1 MTAQSKDLSALAA
14 ADYLCT
20 CGKRHRT
27 DIQEIHLDGPVIGPL
42 RQLISRQTGREGLPL
57 RPGHSRILM
66 IADGH
71 TWQAAGHAVH
81 DALAGMPSAI
91 TDEQNRM
98 SRTPDAPAQPQ
109 NSTPRTD
116 VDSAGYPIDTCIF
129 AGEPVLIPDEKA
141 VFAVIRAMTPE
152 TALLVAIGSGTLN
165 DLTRF
170 ISSRTGIP
178 YYIVATAPSMDGYAS
193 SVAPMIINQM
203 KVTVEACGA
212 AAILGDPTVL
222 SASPAIMLAAGL
234 GDILGKYSAICDWR
248 MGALVTDEYYCED
261 VARQVL
267 ETVESCRRQSRNLG
281 RHDPAAAKSIMEG
294 LILSGIYM
302 SQVGNSRP
310 ASGAEHHLSHFWEM
324 SLLRQGR
331 PPVLHGSKVGLAS
344 IMICSLYRHLLTI
357 QPDFTRAREHARA
370 RMSEE
375 DHQTWVK
382 QMRVAYQEGADELIE
397 LEKISGKNDPARMA
411 RRIDMLE
418 EKWMLLCHVIEET
431 IPDPETIR
439 QALVEAGGVT
449 DPEQLGIDRLM
460 VADALRYA
468 REMRNRYTV
477 LQLYADLGLTDK
489 SVELVLRQTFC
500 LPGESL
506 LI

>member
-14 ADYLCT
+14 ADYICT

-42 RQLISRQTGREGLPL
+42 RQLISRQSGREGLLL

-71 TWQAAGHAVH
+71 TWQAAGRAVH
-81 DALAGMPSAI
+81 DALAW
-91 TDEQNRM
+91 
-98 SRTPDAPAQPQ
+98 TPDTAAHSQSKMSGTPDYAAHWQ
-109 NSTPRTD
+109 NTTPHADDR
-116 VDSAGYPIDTCIF
+116 SAGYPIDTCIF
-129 AGEPVLIPDEKA
+129 PEDPVLIPDEKA

-170 ISSRTGIP
+170 VSSRTGIP

-212 AAILGDPTVL
+212 AAILGDPAVL

-261 VARQVL
+261 IARQVL
-267 ETVESCRRQSRNLG
+267 ETVESCRRQSHNLG
-281 RHDPAAAKSIMEG
+281 RHEPAAARIIMEG

-324 SLLRQGR
+324 SLLRQGK

-357 QPDFTRAREHARA
+357 QPDFSRAREHAHA
-370 RMSEE
+370 RLNEPDQQAWEMN
-375 DHQTWVK
+375 
-382 QMRVAYQEGADELIE
+382 MRDAYQEGADELIE
-397 LEKISGKNDPARMA
+397 LEKISGKNDPAKMA
-411 RRIDMLE
+411 RRIDVLE
-418 EKWMLLCHVIEET
+418 EKWPLLCHVIEET
-431 IPDPETIR
+431 IPDPEKVR
-439 QALVEAGGVT
+439 QALDEAGGIT

-460 VADALRYA
+460 VADALRFA